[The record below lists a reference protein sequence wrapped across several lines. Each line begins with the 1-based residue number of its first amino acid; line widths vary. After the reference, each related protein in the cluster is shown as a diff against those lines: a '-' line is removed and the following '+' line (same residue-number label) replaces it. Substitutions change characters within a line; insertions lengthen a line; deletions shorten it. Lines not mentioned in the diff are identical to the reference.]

1 MSMENRTA
9 QKKGIT
15 GSTLKIT
22 ACALMLIDHIGAVFL
37 EGFLRTK
44 MTSAVMDLEQQQ
56 DFLSRYGTIYYLD
69 LAMRLMGRL
78 AFPIFC
84 FLLLEGFSHTRNVKK
99 YAFNLGLFALI
110 SEIPFNLAFT
120 TALGGHLQY
129 GLFYP
134 GYQNVFFTLFLSLL
148 TLCGY
153 RYLKEHRGCY
163 TTGRGG
169 KLLAVLAGILGDA
182 FVSYFIAKNFGN
194 YLAVFD
200 AAEQW
205 MVWLLTAIFFVLILL
220 MVGIYAK
227 KHGGAAALNL
237 SCDLA
242 VLALG
247 IWAAEFLKTDYAGT
261 GILTVAAMYYF
272 RENKEK
278 SMAWG
283 CAVLTIFNP
292 MEVTAFLALLP
303 VKRYNGERGLKM
315 KYFFY
320 VFYPAHLLI
329 LYLISRLVMG

>member
-1 MSMENRTA
+1 MGMENKTA

-22 ACALMLIDHIGAVFL
+22 ACVLMLIDHMGAVLL
-37 EGFLRTK
+37 EGLLRTK

-84 FLLLEGFSHTRNVKK
+84 FLLLEGFSHTRNLKK
-99 YAFNLGLFALI
+99 YVFHLGLFALI

-120 TALGGHLQY
+120 TALGAHLQY

-134 GYQNVFFTLFLSLL
+134 DYQNVFFTLLLSLL

-153 RYLKEHRGCY
+153 RYLKEHRECY
-163 TTGRGG
+163 TAGRGG
-169 KLLAVLAGILGDA
+169 KLLAVVAGILGDA
-182 FVSYFIAKNFGN
+182 FISYFIAKSLGD
-194 YLAVFD
+194 YLTVFD
-200 AAEQW
+200 TDQQW
-205 MVWLLTAIFFVLILL
+205 VVWLLAAIFFVLILF

-227 KHGGAAALNL
+227 KHGGAGALNL

-247 IWAAEFLKTDYAGT
+247 IWSAEFLKTDYAGD
-261 GILTVAAMYYF
+261 
-272 RENKEK
+272 RK
-278 SMAWG
+278 S
-283 CAVLTIFNP
+283 V
-292 MEVTAFLALLP
+292 V
-303 VKRYNGERGLKM
+303 
-315 KYFFY
+315 
-320 VFYPAHLLI
+320 
-329 LYLISRLVMG
+329 